1 MQLGRGLGDIS
12 IACHYLKTHKDK
24 NNFHFPEIQWPKS
37 ILWEGA
43 AYEIR
48 LWESKYL
55 LQVRECQLI
64 PKSSAL
70 FTCSHGSAINKH
82 SRRYDWIIYIFS
94 RDRGDRRPQI
104 TTVTR
109 RINRV
114 SVPSERDVCENEYVG
129 ETRRQNNWVFF
140 LVRQHTDTNVGFHAI
155 DQRHTI
161 HFMRVRWYWFIWV
174 RVPYNAVSWYRGK
187 KKIDLDFL
195 QCLLTLSRVRTSDE

>member
-1 MQLGRGLGDIS
+1 MTEIDLVRGRL
-12 IACHYLKTHKDK
+12 
-24 NNFHFPEIQWPKS
+24 
-37 ILWEGA
+37 

-187 KKIDLDFL
+187 KKSIWIFYSVYWRWAG
-195 QCLLTLSRVRTSDE
+195 CARAMNKWTLIWRDVTVSRQVD